1 MIIHLVKPTG
11 RAIATDAGRHRG
23 TMVVM
28 AGTARG
34 TILGT
39 IPGMLHIMILG
50 TTHGTILDTMVGH
63 RLGAM
68 AGMLPTIVRGATIV
82 HMLYTET

>member
-1 MIIHLVKPTG
+1 
-11 RAIATDAGRHRG
+11 
-23 TMVVM
+23 
-28 AGTARG
+28 
-34 TILGT
+34 
-39 IPGMLHIMILG
+39 MILG